1 MDEWGFLSVIVSII
15 LGLSITQL
23 LQGISEVINERDR
36 VRLYQPAIGW
46 SVLLLIVDVQAWW
59 AMFGYRNRHQWT
71 FVQFATVLLEV
82 ILLYLLAA
90 LALPSFAA
98 PAVIDLRANYFKHKA
113 WFFGILILVLL
124 DSLLKSFVV
133 DGGLPGTLDL
143 GFHLIWVTT
152 AFIAAVIKSDWY
164 HKAFLYISYALVI
177 TYIGLLFTSLK

>member
-1 MDEWGFLSVIVSII
+1 MDEWGFLLVIVSII

-36 VRLYQPAIGW
+36 VRFYQPAVGW

-59 AMFGYRNRHQWT
+59 AMFGYRNRHDWT
-71 FVQFATVLLEV
+71 FLQFATVLLEV

-90 LALPSFAA
+90 LALPNFAG

-113 WFFGILILVLL
+113 WFFGFLIAVLL

-143 GFHLIWVTT
+143 GFHLIWITT
-152 AFIAAVIKSDWY
+152 ALMAVIIKSDWY
-164 HKAFLYISYALVI
+164 HRVFLYVSYALVL
-177 TYIGLLFTSLK
+177 TYIALLFTNLK

>member
-36 VRLYQPAIGW
+36 VRFYQPAVGW

-71 FVQFATVLLEV
+71 FLQFATVLLEV

-90 LALPSFAA
+90 LALPNFAG
-98 PAVIDLRANYFKHKA
+98 PAIVDLRQNYFKHKA

-124 DSLLKSFVV
+124 DSLLKTFVI
-133 DGGLPGTLDL
+133 DGSLTGTLDL
-143 GFHLIWVTT
+143 GFHFIWITT
-152 AFIAAVIKSDWY
+152 ALIAAVTSKDWY
-164 HKAFLYISYALVI
+164 HRAYLYVSYVLVL
-177 TYIGLLFTSLK
+177 TYIGLLFTNLK

>member
-36 VRLYQPAIGW
+36 VRFYQPAIGW
-46 SVLLLIVDVQAWW
+46 SVLLLIVDIQAWW
-59 AMFGYRNRHQWT
+59 AMFGYRNRHDWT
-71 FVQFATVLLEV
+71 FVQFSTVLMEV

-90 LALPSFAA
+90 LALPNFVGAA
-98 PAVIDLRANYFKHKA
+98 VVDLRANYFKHKA
-113 WFFGILILVLL
+113 WFFGFLIAVLL

-133 DGGLPGTLDL
+133 DGGLPGRLDL
-143 GFHLIWVTT
+143 GFHLIWITT

-164 HKAFLYISYALVI
+164 HQAFLYVSYALVLA
-177 TYIGLLFTSLK
+177 YIAVLFTSLK

>member
-36 VRLYQPAIGW
+36 VRFYQPAIGW

-59 AMFGYRNRHQWT
+59 AMFGYRNRHDWT
-71 FVQFATVLLEV
+71 FLQFATVLMEV

-90 LALPSFAA
+90 LALPNFSGSAI
-98 PAVIDLRANYFKHKA
+98 IDLRANYFKHKA
-113 WFFGILILVLL
+113 WFFGILILALL

-143 GFHLIWVTT
+143 GFHLFWITT
-152 AFIAAVIKSDWY
+152 AFIAAAIKKDWY
-164 HKAFLYISYALVI
+164 HNAFLYVSYALVL
-177 TYIGLLFTSLK
+177 TYIGLLFTNLK